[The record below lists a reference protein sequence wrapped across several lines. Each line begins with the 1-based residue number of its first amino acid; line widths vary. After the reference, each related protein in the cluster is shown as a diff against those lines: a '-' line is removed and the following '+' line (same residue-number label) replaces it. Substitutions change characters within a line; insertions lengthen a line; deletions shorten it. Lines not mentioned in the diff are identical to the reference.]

1 MEEKMRRKILSM
13 ASAALFA
20 ASTFAMSLAPAQAE
34 TKWPDQQITFVVALG
49 PGGSADR
56 TARAVAQRLQQELDV
71 PIRVINQKG
80 GGGHV
85 GQTYFLNMPDDG
97 SFFLASSIHPYISNA
112 ILQVGADYSL
122 DDFAFINGQW
132 TDVDLFALNADLP
145 YKSPDEFMAAI
156 KENPGKMRISVV
168 PGSTGYINTLQ
179 LLEAYDLKEDDVN
192 IVTYESGSAA
202 RTAAAGGQVDMTVLG
217 ADGSISIAE
226 YIRPLA
232 IASDKRVPDWDAP
245 TLNEVLA
252 KHGKKIAPL
261 VGSMRGIAARASF
274 KEKYPERFEIFTK
287 AYKTILTDPAFIAD
301 LKKQGIG
308 SDWLG
313 PELTTEII
321 KSNFETLKRFKDIAK

>member
-1 MEEKMRRKILSM
+1 MRHKILSM
-13 ASAALFA
+13 VSAALFA
-20 ASTFAMSLAPAQAE
+20 ASTFAMAQAPAQAQTE
-34 TKWPDQQITFVVALG
+34 WPDQQITFVVALG

-56 TARAVAQRLQQELDV
+56 TARAVAQRLQEELNV

-85 GQTYFLNMPDDG
+85 GHTYFLNMPDDG
-97 SFFLASSIHPYISNA
+97 TFFLATSIHPYISNA
-112 ILQVGADYSL
+112 ILQAGADYSL
-122 DDFAFINGQW
+122 DDFAFVNGQW
-132 TDVDLFALNADLP
+132 TDVDLFAMNAELP
-145 YKSPDEFMAAI
+145 YQSLDEFMAAI
-156 KENPGKMRISVV
+156 KENPGKFRISVV

-179 LLEAYDLKEDDVN
+179 LLEAYDLSADDVN

-232 IASDKRVPDWDAP
+232 IAADKRVAIWDAP

-261 VGSMRGIAARASF
+261 VGSMRGIAAHASF
-274 KEKYPERFEIFTK
+274 KAKYPERFKRFSD
-287 AYKTILTDPAFIAD
+287 AYEAILNDPAFVET

-308 SDWLG
+308 SEWLG
-313 PELTTEII
+313 PEKTTEII
-321 KSNFETLKRFKDIAK
+321 KSNFETLQRFKDIAN